1 MPRHTS
7 PIGTVRSACGWTQ
20 REAAVVVGLCLRAY
34 QRLERGGGDYAD
46 VETFARAASARLGRH
61 VDPMYEL
68 HGVPRPGEVVPLA
81 CRQLAS
87 ARRDGPSPQDRVSRA
102 LPPSRLANGGDG
114 QDNPGGGPH
123 TIPAARP
130 GEAGR
135 ARGDVRSRAP
145 TGSSA
150 GARRPDDADRG
161 TGESPAPRADEPA
174 AARYRPRAGSR

>member
-7 PIGTVRSACGWTQ
+7 PIGTIRSACGWTQ
-20 REAAVVVGLCLRAY
+20 REAAGVVGLCLRAY

-81 CRQLAS
+81 CRRPAPP
-87 ARRDGPSPQDRVSRA
+87 RRGAPPPHDRVSRA

-114 QDNPGGGPH
+114 QDNPGGGPG
-123 TIPAARP
+123 TIAAARP
-130 GEAGR
+130 ASPGR

-145 TGSSA
+145 AGSSA
-150 GARRPDDADRG
+150 GTRPPDDA
-161 TGESPAPRADEPA
+161 E
-174 AARYRPRAGSR
+174 